1 MKVSLDWLA
10 EWVDLPPSLED
21 LDERLT
27 LAGLEIKGVERSG
40 PDLSQIRIGSVVE
53 CGRHPDADR
62 LSVCRV
68 DVGEGE
74 LRQIVCGAPNVAAGQ
89 KVAVALPGVELPDG
103 TRLKK
108 SKIRGQVS
116 DGMICS
122 ERELGLGEAHEGI
135 LVLAADAPVG
145 APLPQV
151 LRGGDVVLDLE
162 ITPNR
167 GDWASMLGMA
177 REVRANFGGP
187 LRIPECTVE
196 ATGPPAHVALA
207 IDDPQ
212 GCHAYVAR
220 VVRGV
225 DPSRPSPDWLR
236 RKLES
241 AGMRSLGVIV
251 DVTNLVLL
259 ELGQPLH
266 AFDLETLRGAQVRVR
281 SAAEGEK
288 LATLDGQT
296 RELAPT
302 DLVIADAER
311 PIALAGVMGGA
322 ETEVRPTTRQILI
335 ESAHFDPKRVR
346 RTARR
351 LNLHTEAA
359 YRFERG
365 VDANGLERAADR
377 AARLIAELAGGSVA
391 APTPPARGAA
401 APHTD
406 EIWLD
411 PGHVNRLLGT
421 QLSSE
426 ECAALLARVDV
437 QARPEADGRLR
448 CAIPSHRNDLSIPQ
462 DLIEEVAR
470 LYGYDRIPMTL
481 PVAPLTTVTRPAAR
495 VLAERTRDAFAAAGL
510 IEVVQFPG
518 VTAHELEALRIPEG
532 AAERAP
538 VKILNPLSE
547 REGMLRTTLLPGM
560 LDVARRN
567 RARQVDGLRIFEIG
581 PVFLR
586 SAPGELPREPLCAAA
601 LLLRAEQRGLWDPAE
616 RPPLFYEMRGVLDR
630 FCAERGIA
638 LRLEPGAAPYLHP
651 GAALDVK
658 LDGRRIGGL
667 GELHPEVARAFDL
680 AGSCAVLELELSPL
694 LRKAAEVRPVELP
707 SRHPAVRRDVAVLLD
722 RTQAAGEVLDAIR
735 SSAGANLAQLEIFDR
750 FEGRGVPPGKVS
762 LAFRLIFQRS
772 ERTLTDDEVAKAI
785 EKVKGMLVR
794 RFGGELR

>member
-10 EWVDLPPSLED
+10 EWVDLPSSLED
-21 LDERLT
+21 LQERLT
-27 LAGLEIKGVERSG
+27 LGGLEIEGVERSG
-40 PDLSQIRIGSVVE
+40 PDLSQIRVGSVVE

-68 DVGEGE
+68 DLGDAE

-116 DGMICS
+116 EGMICS
-122 ERELGLGEAHEGI
+122 ERELGLGDTHEGI
-135 LVLAADAPVG
+135 LVLDAGAPIG

-151 LRGGDVVLDLE
+151 LRSGDVVLDLE

-167 GDWASMLGMA
+167 GDWASMIGMA
-177 REVRANFGGP
+177 REVRAHFGGP
-187 LRIPECTVE
+187 LRIPACE
-196 ATGPPAHVALA
+196 APPAGPPAQVSVA
-207 IDDPQ
+207 IDDPE
-212 GCHAYVAR
+212 GCYAYAAR

-225 DPSRPSPDWLR
+225 DPSRPTPEWLR
-236 RKLES
+236 RKLEA
-241 AGMRSLGVIV
+241 AGMRSLGVVV

-266 AFDLETLRGAQVRVR
+266 AFDLETLHGAQVRVR
-281 SAAEGEK
+281 AAAEGEK
-288 LATLDGQT
+288 LATLDGQV
-296 RELAPT
+296 RELAPS

-311 PIALAGVMGGA
+311 PVALAGVMGGA

-351 LNLHTEAA
+351 LSLHTEAS

-365 VDANGLERAADR
+365 VDAGGLERAADR
-377 AARLIAELAGGSVA
+377 AARLIAELAGGSIAEPV
-391 APTPPARGAA
+391 PTVRGAS
-401 APHTD
+401 APHSA
-406 EIWLD
+406 EIWLH
-411 PGHVNRLLGT
+411 PEHANRLLGT
-421 QLSSE
+421 QLATHE
-426 ECAALLARVDV
+426 IAALLARVDV
-437 QARPEADGRLR
+437 EARLEPDGRLR
-448 CAIPSHRNDLSIPQ
+448 CATPSHRNDLSIPQ

-481 PVAPLTTVTRPAAR
+481 PVAPLAALTRPAGRA
-495 VLAERTRDAFAAAGL
+495 LAERARDALAAAGL
-510 IEVVQFPG
+510 LEVVQFPG
-518 VTAHELEALRIPEG
+518 LTETELAALRVPEG
-532 AAERAP
+532 APERSP
-538 VKILNPLSE
+538 VEILNPLND
-547 REGMLRTTLLPGM
+547 REARLRTTLLPG
-560 LDVARRN
+560 LLHAAQRN

-586 SAPGELPREPLCAAA
+586 SGQGELPREPLHAAA
-601 LLLRAEQRGLWDPAE
+601 LLLPGEQRRLWDPAE
-616 RPPLFYEMRGVLDR
+616 RPPLFYEMRGVL
-630 FCAERGIA
+630 ERLCSELGVA
-638 LRLEPGAAPYLHP
+638 PRLEPGSAPHLHP

-658 LDGRRIGGL
+658 LDGRRIGGV

-680 AGSCAVLELELSPL
+680 TGSCAVLEVELSAL
-694 LRKAAEVRPVELP
+694 LRKASEPRHVELP

-722 RTQAAGEVLDAIR
+722 LDQAAGEVLDAIR
-735 SSAGANLAQLEIFDR
+735 SSAGASLAQLEIFDR
-750 FEGRGVPPGKVS
+750 FEGRGVPAGKVS
-762 LAFRLIFQRS
+762 LAFRLIFQRAD
-772 ERTLTDDEVAKAI
+772 RTLTDDEVAKAI
-785 EKVKGMLVR
+785 DKVRAMLVR

>member
-10 EWVDLPPSLED
+10 EWVELPRSLEE
-21 LDERLT
+21 LEERLT
-27 LAGLEIKGVERSG
+27 LAGLEIEGVERSG
-40 PDLSQIRIGSVVE
+40 PDLSQIRVGSVIE

-68 DVGEGE
+68 DVGDGE

-108 SKIRGQVS
+108 SKIRGQTS

-122 ERELGLGEAHEGI
+122 ERELGLGEGHEGI
-135 LVLAADAPVG
+135 LVLDAG
-145 APLPQV
+145 APLGTPLSQV
-151 LRGGDVVLDLE
+151 VKSGDVVLDLE

-167 GDWASMLGMA
+167 GDWASMIGMA
-177 REVRANFGGP
+177 REVRAHFGGT
-187 LRIPECTVE
+187 LRIPEC
-196 ATGPPAHVALA
+196 AAPPGGPAAQVPIA

-225 DPSRPSPDWLR
+225 DPSRPTPDWLR
-236 RKLES
+236 RKLEA

-251 DVTNLVLL
+251 DITNLVLL

-266 AFDLETLRGAQVRVR
+266 AFDLERLHGGQVRVR

-288 LATLDGQT
+288 LATLDGQI
-296 RELAPT
+296 RELAPS

-322 ETEVRPTTRQILI
+322 ETEVRPATRQILI
-335 ESAHFDPKRVR
+335 ESAHFDPRRVR

-351 LNLHTEAA
+351 LNLHTEAS

-365 VDANGLERAADR
+365 IDAGGLARAADR

-391 APTPPARGAA
+391 EPGAPARGAS

-406 EIWLD
+406 EIRLH
-411 PGHVNRLLGT
+411 PEHANRLLGT
-421 QLSSE
+421 LLSTDE
-426 ECAALLARVDV
+426 IVALLARVDV
-437 QARPEADGRLR
+437 SARLESDGRLC

-481 PVAPLTTVTRPAAR
+481 PAAPLAAVARPPAR
-495 VLAERTRDAFAAAGL
+495 ALADRGRDAFVAAGL
-510 IEVVQFPG
+510 VEVVQFPG
-518 VTAHELEALRIPEG
+518 LTDGELAALRIPEG
-532 AAERAP
+532 APERQP
-538 VKILNPLSE
+538 VAILNPLND
-547 REGMLRTTLLPGM
+547 REAHLRTTLLPG
-560 LDVARRN
+560 LLHAAQHN
-567 RARQVDGLRIFEIG
+567 RARQVDGLRIFEVG
-581 PVFLR
+581 PIFLR
-586 SAPGELPREPLCAAA
+586 SGSGELPREPLHAAA
-601 LLLRAEQRGLWDPAE
+601 LLLRGEQRGLWDPAE
-616 RPPLFYEMRGVLDR
+616 RPPLFYELRGVLDR
-630 FCAERGIA
+630 LCAELGVA
-638 LRLEPGAAPYLHP
+638 PRLEPGAAPHLHP

-658 LDGRRIGGL
+658 LDGRRIGVL
-667 GELHPEVARAFDL
+667 GELHPEVARSFDL
-680 AGSCAVLELELSPL
+680 TGSCAVLELELGAL
-694 LRKAAEVRPVELP
+694 ERRAAEIRQVELP

-722 RTQAAGEVLDAIR
+722 RDQAAGEVLEAIR
-735 SSAGANLAQLEIFDR
+735 SSAGQSLAQLEIFDR
-750 FEGRGVPPGKVS
+750 FEGRGVPSGKVS
-762 LAFRLIFQRS
+762 LAFRLIFQRAD
-772 ERTLTDDEVAKAI
+772 RTLTDDEVAKAI
-785 EKVKGMLVR
+785 EKVRTMLVR